1 MGKRRFIGLHI
12 QADYPLKSIKPNIY
26 YVVTLNKEE
35 KRYTDFFILNGN
47 IYFETAIIMSA
58 CERTENYYCCTI
70 EKLKRF
76 VTKVNISQF
85 FKCRKKMELETVSDL
100 LLMAVE
106 CGYKREIHFHEFYE
120 AEEELKSDFS
130 SRYKFDDFK
139 FAVSIDLNPPS
150 HPGDALITKSHDGAE
165 ITLDMISDERKQPVP
180 DCIKDEIA
188 HYANTMLEENLIDIK
203 DVRFLLHAKIE
214 FEVIGTLY
222 RSYRVEIIMIGENRT
237 QLHKVYFCLCDCEKE
252 QENAMEEYFKNELFP
267 DKVVDIKGDSANGT
281 KQKAC

>member
-1 MGKRRFIGLHI
+1 M
-12 QADYPLKSIKPNIY
+12 
-26 YVVTLNKEE
+26 VTLNKEE
-35 KRYTDFFILNGN
+35 KRYANFFILNGN
-47 IYFETAIIMSA
+47 IYFETAITMSA
-58 CERTENYYCCTI
+58 CERTENVYCCSM
-70 EKLKRF
+70 EKFKRYIAK
-76 VTKVNISQF
+76 TNIAQF
-85 FKCRKKMELETVSDL
+85 FKCRKKIELETVSDL

-106 CGYKREIHFHEFYE
+106 CGYKREIDFDEFYE
-120 AEEELKSDFS
+120 AESELKSDFN

-139 FAVSIDLNPPS
+139 FTVSIDLNPPS
-150 HPGDALITKSHDGAE
+150 HPGDALITKSHYGAE

-222 RSYRVEIIMIGENRT
+222 RSYRVEIIMIGENRK

-252 QENAMEEYFKNELFP
+252 QQNAME
-267 DKVVDIKGDSANGT
+267 
-281 KQKAC
+281 